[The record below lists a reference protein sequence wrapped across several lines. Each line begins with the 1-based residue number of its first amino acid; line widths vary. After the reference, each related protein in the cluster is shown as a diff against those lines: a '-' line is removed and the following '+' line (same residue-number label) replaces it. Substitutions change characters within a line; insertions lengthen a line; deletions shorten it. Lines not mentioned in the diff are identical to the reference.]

1 MPRFTAIKR
10 MTLQQLSTSASSAA
24 CFTSFSFLIKIEKAG
39 LFEIMTICGI
49 CMIKRAFTPL
59 VKGLIFTAIRTL
71 HYQLLRYSV
80 PFQSKGLKTLQN
92 CRLGIS

>member
-1 MPRFTAIKR
+1 M
-10 MTLQQLSTSASSAA
+10 
-24 CFTSFSFLIKIEKAG
+24 
-39 LFEIMTICGI
+39 IM
-49 CMIKRAFTPL
+49 RELTPL
-59 VKGLIFTAIRTL
+59 VKGLIFTSIRTL